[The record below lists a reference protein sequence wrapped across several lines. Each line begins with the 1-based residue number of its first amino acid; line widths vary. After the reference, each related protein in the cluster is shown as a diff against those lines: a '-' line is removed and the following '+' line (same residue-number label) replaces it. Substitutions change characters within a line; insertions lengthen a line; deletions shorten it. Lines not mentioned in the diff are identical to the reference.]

1 MRFNNA
7 VTENLNTVVWDRSIR
22 ENCRNNLSA
31 VPKPTSK
38 LIGAWSHQ
46 GEAEDKRMCGM
57 TSILAHHIA
66 VLRLIF
72 PCSMSRQHCNPT
84 EGLADS
90 NVGRIRRVG
99 LANAG
104 RRDPSLALPS
114 GIDCFTDLHAHVRHH
129 VTPVARARRAT

>member
-46 GEAEDKRMCGM
+46 GEAADKRMCGM

-66 VLRLIF
+66 VNFSLF
-72 PCSMSRQHCNPT
+72 EVSPT
-84 EGLADS
+84 LQSD
-90 NVGRIRRVG
+90 
-99 LANAG
+99 
-104 RRDPSLALPS
+104 
-114 GIDCFTDLHAHVRHH
+114 
-129 VTPVARARRAT
+129 